1 MLIAVSLFV
10 SSSVRASAAGAAPAA
25 SPAQGWILVDADTGA
40 VIDAGNE
47 HEALPP
53 ASVIKLLTA
62 LLAVTNLKPTA
73 KVPVSARAEAMPAMR
88 IGLGTGELWPRDAVL
103 RSLLMVSA
111 NDAAV
116 ALAERVGGSL
126 SGFSTAMTVAAA
138 DLGLADK
145 PVLRDPSGLD
155 DSSSFRGGNLIS
167 ARDLAIVAR
176 AALANPTLRM
186 ITATPEYH
194 FVGPDGHAHRLLN
207 HNKAL
212 RNYPGSI
219 GLKTGWTQ
227 RAGHTYV
234 GAATRDKRTM
244 LVVLLNTDNTYVE
257 AATLLDRGFAT
268 PVAAE
273 KGMPRLPN
281 RALAP
286 RAPVGKAA
294 PPTTKTKV
302 KTVPISN
309 RRANDLSRGTVA
321 LVAVPLVAVGGIRV
335 SAHRRRLRRRR
346 AARDRAKSRFVT

>member
-1 MLIAVSLFV
+1 LFIALSLLV
-10 SSSVRASAAGAAPAA
+10 SSPARASTASAAVPAT

-47 HEALPP
+47 HEPLPP

-73 KVPVSARAEAMPAMR
+73 KVPVSARAAAMPAMR
-88 IGLGTGELWPRDAVL
+88 IGMLAGETWPRDAVL

-126 SGFSTAMTVAAA
+126 AGFSTAMTVAAA

-145 PVLRDPSGLD
+145 PVLRDPAGLD

-176 AALANPTLRM
+176 AALTNPTLRM
-186 ITATPEYH
+186 ITATHEYH
-194 FVGPDGHAHRLLN
+194 FVGPDGRAHRLLN

-219 GLKTGWTQ
+219 GLKTGYTQ

-257 AATLLDRGFAT
+257 AATLLDRGFAI

-273 KGMPRLPN
+273 KAMPRLPN
-281 RALAP
+281 RALAARP
-286 RAPVGKAA
+286 PVGKGAA
-294 PPTTKTKV
+294 TPTKV
-302 KTVPISN
+302 KAVPISN
-309 RRANDLSRGTVA
+309 RRANGLSSGTLA
-321 LVAVPLVAVGGIRV
+321 LVAVPLAAVGGLRL
-335 SAHRRRLRRRR
+335 SARRRR
-346 AARDRAKSRFVT
+346 IRRRREIRAVAKSR